1 MVFAAG
7 ETWTSLD
14 TTSLT
19 VAGNGLAYGNGSFV
33 ATNCSGGTGNE
44 FLRSSNGTTWTM
56 SGAVADICMTSV
68 AYGAGK
74 FVATSRYDRNI
85 HVSSDG
91 GASWTVID
99 PGEPNRAE
107 WTSITYGGG
116 QFIAVSFFPGRKIL
130 RSTDAVTWTA
140 IDADAASS
148 ATDGTQWRDV
158 AYGNNRFVGIS
169 HFSRSLV
176 STDGL
181 TWSLTQS
188 LPVSAY
194 DIAFGNGVFV
204 AVSTAGVN
212 RIMTSAD
219 GVTWSVPSVSSA
231 IATTAWSDVTWD
243 PGGSQ
248 FVAVGNGSVMTSPD
262 GTTWTMGVAASGNS
276 WQTVIA
282 GASMLVS
289 MSSNGTNNRIMTA
302 GTYSFGSPTTTTV
315 APTTTTVAPT
325 TTTTVPASTTTVVS
339 STTTIPAATTTVVA
353 AQAPTTTVAP
363 SPVVAPAGS
372 ANDVST
378 GNTTVTKGAT
388 IPRTGSTP
396 STVAPTTTT
405 TTTTTTTIPAPD
417 SPDAAPGEA
426 GATVDGEAVTT
437 EIERKDNALVVSAAA
452 ITAKIFGTTPD
463 GERIALDAD
472 GNLQMKTGDS
482 VVVEASGYEP
492 GTRVEIWLR
501 STPVK
506 LGQLEVDSTGAVRG
520 RFELPPTVTS
530 GDHRVI
536 LSGTAASGA
545 DSVIGVGL
553 RIGAYEK
560 EAGISPW
567 LIVIPVLLAVSAALV
582 LPTTLRRRRRTA

>member
-289 MSSNGTNNRIMTA
+289 MSSNEQSHNDSRDVFLRI
-302 GTYSFGSPTTTTV
+302 
-315 APTTTTVAPT
+315 
-325 TTTTVPASTTTVVS
+325 
-339 STTTIPAATTTVVA
+339 
-353 AQAPTTTVAP
+353 
-363 SPVVAPAGS
+363 
-372 ANDVST
+372 
-378 GNTTVTKGAT
+378 
-388 IPRTGSTP
+388 
-396 STVAPTTTT
+396 
-405 TTTTTTTIPAPD
+405 PD
-417 SPDAAPGEA
+417 DH
-426 GATVDGEAVTT
+426 DGCSHD
-437 EIERKDNALVVSAAA
+437 DNC
-452 ITAKIFGTTPD
+452 
-463 GERIALDAD
+463 
-472 GNLQMKTGDS
+472 
-482 VVVEASGYEP
+482 
-492 GTRVEIWLR
+492 
-501 STPVK
+501 
-506 LGQLEVDSTGAVRG
+506 
-520 RFELPPTVTS
+520 
-530 GDHRVI
+530 
-536 LSGTAASGA
+536 GA
-545 DSVIGVGL
+545 DDHDHSSRQHNHGRLVHNNDS
-553 RIGAYEK
+553 R
-560 EAGISPW
+560 SHNHCCR
-567 LIVIPVLLAVSAALV
+567 SASSDHHGRAK
-582 LPTTLRRRRRTA
+582 PGRCTGGFCERRFDG